1 MSSDENTV
9 LLREILKWIRFS
21 GMKEVRHVLN
31 TVLDSLQKR
40 RIYQLSDGDN
50 SSRDIAK
57 SADVSDATV
66 RNYWRV
72 WAKAGIVEPVKAGTG
87 DRYKR
92 TFDLEELGIDV
103 IERVENDSRAE
114 DVN

>member
-1 MSSDENTV
+1 MSSDENTA

-21 GMKEVRHVLN
+21 GMKEVRNVLS
-31 TVLDSLQKR
+31 TTLDTPQKR
-40 RIYQLSDGDN
+40 RIYQLSNGDN

-57 SADVSDATV
+57 ATHVNDKTV

-72 WAKAGIVEPVKAGTG
+72 WAKAGIAEPIKVGTG
-87 DRYKR
+87 DRYRR

-103 IERVENDSRAE
+103 GEIGEMGAQTG